1 MNQKPSNL
9 KLMLLDG
16 IIILVAI
23 GLAWYWKYQKTGT
36 EENLL
41 HLYFVPLSLGLRWTF
56 FSLFP
61 LYRLSK
67 QESALDQIYYLF
79 WAGLWASLVEWA
91 ILLFSKAYLL
101 GPGAGVSREILF
113 NSWLLIFLGCCLWRV
128 YYYDTRRRRG
138 NHRYRVAILGA
149 GPAGFQVHEE
159 MHRYG
164 ERNLE
169 FVGFISTLTTCPET
183 KLLTLGAIDQFSS
196 LAKKHQIEEIIV
208 ALEPDEKEQ
217 LLQRLAV
224 CEKHPDVRVR
234 VYPGTGELYLGRV
247 DLSELAGLPLIETPE
262 RWRTGVRLFYK
273 RVVDLLI
280 ATAGMVVLFIPGLV
294 VALLIFLEGV
304 IRRES
309 RGPVFFIQDRL
320 GRDQKSFRLVKFRT
334 MIRTAEENGPIL
346 ASKLDPRVT
355 RTGWWLR
362 RSGLDELPQ
371 LYNVLRGEMSLV
383 GPRPERKE
391 FVKQFLAEHPAYG
404 IRFRLRPGIT
414 GLAQIHGFYGS
425 AVESKMRY
433 DLVYTANFS
442 LFLDFWILF
451 KTLQVILTGR
461 KKI

>member
-1 MNQKPSNL
+1 VRHAF
-9 KLMLLDG
+9 KLMTL
-16 IIILVAI
+16 IIDFHED
-23 GLAWYWKYQKTGT
+23 LAWNMI
-36 EENLL
+36 NLDRD
-41 HLYFVPLSLGLRWTF
+41 YT
-56 FSLFP
+56 
-61 LYRLSK
+61 
-67 QESALDQIYYLF
+67 QSAYDIRSAEKDTPIPAF
-79 WAGLWASLVEWA
+79 NGNS
-91 ILLFSKAYLL
+91 LL
-101 GPGAGVSREILF
+101 GWQQYQEANIAIIAGTLFCSPRRLQETDIELHNYGTPQEAHTCYRKNLDAYNRLTDEHPEKFRLIL
-113 NSWLLIFLGCCLWRV
+113 NQP
-128 YYYDTRRRRG
+128 D
-138 NHRYRVAILGA
+138 
-149 GPAGFQVHEE
+149 
-159 MHRYG
+159 
-164 ERNLE
+164 
-169 FVGFISTLTTCPET
+169 
-183 KLLTLGAIDQFSS
+183 
-196 LAKKHQIEEIIV
+196 LADHINQWQAHQIEEIIV